1 MWDPLTQPPKMTS
14 QSLKYVVTIPQP
26 KHALREPHRNL
37 EIFLLSCWLQVSMLH
52 AATLIHQSLL
62 WLPNG
67 TAATGMIETWNVP
80 EKKFVHLFSVSVS
93 FGPGQID
100 PPTTS
105 STKNMYLAEKSC
117 TKIVWVSKWHPCP
130 FDEIA
135 NHFSTAKHYI
145 QWLQFRVK
153 LLSNSRMEFHFSTLG
168 GWRFKRWTWRTCRK
182 GIATPIEHV
191 PFATCVYY
199 VYSTLLFLHSR

>member
-52 AATLIHQSLL
+52 AATLKHQSLL

-80 EKKFVHLFSVSVS
+80 EKKFVYLFSVSAS
-93 FGPGQID
+93 FGPGQKE

-105 STKNMYLAEKSC
+105 STKSMYLAEKSC
-117 TKIVWVSKWHPCP
+117 TKIVWVFQVTSVSIWWNREATFQQQNITSRDCNFESNCWATQAWSFTYPLWEAEDSK
-130 FDEIA
+130 DE
-135 NHFSTAKHYI
+135 HD
-145 QWLQFRVK
+145 
-153 LLSNSRMEFHFSTLG
+153 
-168 GWRFKRWTWRTCRK
+168 
-182 GIATPIEHV
+182 EHV
-191 PFATCVYY
+191 GKESQHQLNMFHC
-199 VYSTLLFLHSR
+199 

>member
-80 EKKFVHLFSVSVS
+80 EKKFVHLFSVSAS

-117 TKIVWVSKWHPCP
+117 TKIVWVFQVTSVSIWWNC
-130 FDEIA
+130 E
-135 NHFSTAKHYI
+135 HYI

-153 LLSNSRMEFHFSTLG
+153 LLSNSSMEFHLSTLG
-168 GWRFKRWTWRTCRK
+168 GWRFKRWTWWTCRK

-191 PFATCVYY
+191 SFATCVYY
-199 VYSTLLFLHSR
+199 VYSTLLFLYSR